1 MTWEQ
6 IGAAVV
12 AAVVFAWPKLVAGW
26 QALLAAFNMAVQRPE
41 LRRPPAVTPA
51 APGPVGY
58 EDAIHN
64 LALVRSRLN
73 STGSLGDEKS
83 PERAA
88 IDTLTLALVAGSDK

>member
-6 IGAAVV
+6 IGAGIVAV
-12 AAVVFAWPKLVAGW
+12 VVFAWPKLVAGVK
-26 QALLAAFNMAVQRPE
+26 ALIAAASVPRIV
-41 LRRPPAVTPA
+41 RPPAVTPA

-58 EDAIHN
+58 EAAIHN

-73 STGSLGDEKS
+73 ATDHLGDEKS

-88 IDTLTLALVAGSDK
+88 IDTLTLALVAGSDQ

>member
-6 IGAAVV
+6 IGAGIVAV
-12 AAVVFAWPKLVAGW
+12 VVFAWPKLVAVVKV
-26 QALLAAFNMAVQRPE
+26 LLDKIASLRAA
-41 LRRPPAVTPA
+41 PAVAVVPH
-51 APGPVGY
+51 PVGGPVGY

-73 STGSLGDEKS
+73 ATDLLGEEKS

>member
-26 QALLAAFNMAVQRPE
+26 KALLATFQRPE

-58 EDAIHN
+58 EESIHN

-73 STGSLGDEKS
+73 STGRLGDEKS

>member
-6 IGAAVV
+6 IGAGIVAV
-12 AAVVFAWPKLVAGW
+12 VVFAWPKLVAGVK
-26 QALLAAFNMAVQRPE
+26 ALLAAASVPKIV
-41 LRRPPAVTPA
+41 RPPAVTPA
-51 APGPVGY
+51 VVGY
-58 EDAIHN
+58 EAAIHN

-73 STGSLGDEKS
+73 ATDHLGDEKS

>member
-6 IGAAVV
+6 IGAGIVAVI
-12 AAVVFAWPKLVAGW
+12 VFAWPKLVAGVK
-26 QALLAAFNMAVQRPE
+26 ALIAAASVPRIVRQ
-41 LRRPPAVTPA
+41 PAVPTA
-51 APGPVGY
+51 SPGPVGY

-73 STGSLGDEKS
+73 ATNLLGEEKS

>member
-6 IGAAVV
+6 IGAGIVAV
-12 AAVVFAWPKLVAGW
+12 VVFAWPKLVAGVK
-26 QALLAAFNMAVQRPE
+26 ALIASVSVPRIV
-41 LRRPPAVTPA
+41 RPPVVTPA
-51 APGPVGY
+51 AAAVVGY
-58 EDAIHN
+58 EAAIHN

-73 STGSLGDEKS
+73 ATDHLGDEKS

>member
-6 IGAAVV
+6 IGAGIVAV
-12 AAVVFAWPKLVAGW
+12 VVFAWPKLVAVVKV
-26 QALLAAFNMAVQRPE
+26 LLDKVASFRAA
-41 LRRPPAVTPA
+41 PAVAVVPH
-51 APGPVGY
+51 PVGGPVGY
-58 EDAIHN
+58 EAAIHN

-73 STGSLGDEKS
+73 ATDHLGDEKS